1 MEYKALSNIQH
12 DGKFYPHGSTI
23 DVDDKSAERLLAR
36 GDIEGLG
43 KGKGKSKDGDGG
55 GSTVSLDEAYQVL
68 LSDLK
73 NNSITEA
80 DAYTGSGKPDCAM
93 LSKYAG
99 EEVSGKARDAWW
111 TEYQKSQGGDGK
123 QEN

>member
-23 DVDDKSAERLLAR
+23 DVDDESAERLLAR
-36 GDIEGLG
+36 GDIESLG
-43 KGKGKSKDGDGG
+43 KGKGKDTDGS
-55 GSTVSLDEAYQVL
+55 GSGVSLDEAYQVL
-68 LSDLK
+68 LSNLK

-80 DAYTGSGKPDCAM
+80 DVYTGSGKPDCAT

-99 EEVSGKARDAWW
+99 REVSGKARDAWW
-111 TEYQKSQGGDGK
+111 AEYQKSQDGDGK
-123 QEN
+123 RED